1 MKTFHR
7 KLKIYQ
13 LWKCVGVG
21 GVHGARVRVGERVAG
36 WVWVDGLSFQPL
48 RAHPH
53 TPNLF
58 SFAYL
63 IEALNGW
70 VWVPVLLTQTHT
82 HPHQLYHLVK

>member
-36 WVWVDGLSFQPL
+36 WVWVDGLSFQPVVL
-48 RAHPH
+48 TLTLLIYSFLH
-53 TPNLF
+53 T
-58 SFAYL
+58 
-63 IEALNGW
+63 
-70 VWVPVLLTQTHT
+70 
-82 HPHQLYHLVK
+82 